1 MPLHTGT
8 IVVIQPYKS
17 FLVRPLVAA
26 SSSDDFQSAI
36 FFVNLWITFQCF
48 WSTLWQCKHQHATLA
63 KNEIGSP
70 DLIVLLIVSALMSVV
85 LSGT

>member
-17 FLVRPLVAA
+17 FLAS

-36 FFVNLWITFQCF
+36 FCKFVDHISVFFGAPCGNVSTNMQLW
-48 WSTLWQCKHQHATLA
+48 
-63 KNEIGSP
+63 P
-70 DLIVLLIVSALMSVV
+70 RMRSAAQI
-85 LSGT
+85 